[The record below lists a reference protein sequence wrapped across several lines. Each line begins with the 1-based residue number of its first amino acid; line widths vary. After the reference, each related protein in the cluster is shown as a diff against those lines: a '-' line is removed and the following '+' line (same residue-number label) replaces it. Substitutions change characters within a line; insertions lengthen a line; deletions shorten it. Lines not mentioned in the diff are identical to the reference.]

1 MIQKDPNIPSKRL
14 VSAGGVVY
22 RRDGLMGTEIVLC
35 GRREPLIWSLPKGTP
50 DPGETITETALREAK
65 EETGLDVG
73 IESPL
78 GSVNYW
84 FVSPIDRVRYHKTV
98 HFFLMNALGGSTAN
112 HDVEFDDVVWF
123 SAEEAVGKLTFGNE
137 TEILVKALHFIQ
149 ERYTKVQHG
158 N

>member
-1 MIQKDPNIPSKRL
+1 MIQKDANIPSKRL

-149 ERYTKVQHG
+149 EQYTKVQYG